1 MECLLGKIWH
11 FYVITSNFS
20 LTLLHEQNNEIRTIR
35 ATTVIA
41 IINIEKKNEMIWK
54 MRIFRCNGP
63 KLCSLQGRNFPK
75 AMDA

>member
-1 MECLLGKIWH
+1 M
-11 FYVITSNFS
+11 
-20 LTLLHEQNNEIRTIR
+20 
-35 ATTVIA
+35 
-41 IINIEKKNEMIWK
+41 INIEKKNEMIWK